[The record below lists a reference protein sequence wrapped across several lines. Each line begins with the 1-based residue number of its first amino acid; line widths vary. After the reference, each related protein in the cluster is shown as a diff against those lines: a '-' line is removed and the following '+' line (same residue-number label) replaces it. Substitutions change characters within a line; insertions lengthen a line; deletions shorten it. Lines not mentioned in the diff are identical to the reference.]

1 MQGDESLERISA
13 TVLAIGGSLRAGSF
27 NRRLI
32 EAAPAIAPPSL
43 RISVYD
49 DLASVPLF
57 SEDLEIAGVP
67 SGVEQLRRAV
77 ASVDGLLI
85 ATPEYNQSLP
95 GVVKNMVDWLSR
107 GEPVMLEDKPVA
119 ILGAT
124 PGAWGTRIAQSQLRH
139 ALAACGAI
147 VMPAPQIYLH
157 GAADLFD
164 PNGRL
169 IDARTRDSLEKFLA
183 AFDAWVHGLR
193 RPAIHGGAHERA
205 I

>member
-1 MQGDESLERISA
+1 MQSFERMTSN
-13 TVLAIGGSLRAGSF
+13 VLAIGGSLRGGSL
-27 NRRLI
+27 NRRLA
-32 EAAPAIAPPSL
+32 EAAPALAPPSL

-67 SGVEQLRRAV
+67 SGVERLRRAV

-107 GEPVMLEDKPVA
+107 GEPVVIEDKPVA

-124 PGAWGTRIAQSQLRH
+124 PGPWGTRIAQSQLRH
-139 ALAACGAI
+139 ALAACGAL
-147 VMPAPQIYLH
+147 VMPAPQLYLRS
-157 GAADLFD
+157 AAQLFD
-164 PNGRL
+164 EHDRL
-169 IDARTRDSLEKFLA
+169 IDARTLDLLQTFLA
-183 AFDAWVHGLR
+183 AFAAWCTSRGGLQSR
-193 RPAIHGGAHERA
+193 GGAHERA
-205 I
+205 V